1 MKVETRVRLSRTL
14 NWCLGG
20 NKSFM
25 LSTQAYINDRKV
37 VMRLIDSLFWLIRR
51 EKNHCRNCYNYDIQD
66 LHRDIDGLLAS
77 YAGDAIA
84 DSRDAEF
91 EDMLK
96 QLRSKEDEI

>member
-1 MKVETRVRLSRTL
+1 MDGIGKFL

-20 NKSFM
+20 NRSFM
-25 LSTQAYINDRKV
+25 LSTQAYINDRKLV
-37 VMRLIDSLFWLIRR
+37 IRLIDSLFWLIRR

-66 LHRDIDGLLAS
+66 LHRDIDWLIAS
-77 YAGDAIA
+77 YGHPGDAIA

-91 EDMLK
+91 EDMMK